1 MESKYEPILGKWY
14 GKDLKW
20 PKNFTLIYK
29 ATRDGDFFENYWD
42 KVEGIGNVFVFV
54 RSEHGKTF
62 GGYRSVPFK
71 RPVNRYKKRK
81 DKHAYIF

>member
-1 MESKYEPILGKWY
+1 M
-14 GKDLKW
+14 
-20 PKNFTLIYK
+20 
-29 ATRDGDFFENYWD
+29 DGDFPDQYWN

-62 GGYRSVPFK
+62 GGYRSVPYK
-71 RPVNRYKKRK
+71 RPKDEAYSRK

>member
-1 MESKYEPILGKWY
+1 MESKYEPILSKWY
-14 GKDLKW
+14 GKGLKW
-20 PKNFTLIYK
+20 SKNFTLIYK
-29 ATRDGDFFENYWD
+29 ATQDGDFFEEYWN

-71 RPVNRYKKRK
+71 ESKTTNYFGLN
-81 DKHAYIF
+81 AE